1 MNIVPSLVHPLTST
15 HHHVAAVGLELLQR
29 CSTER
34 LTDSTKTEAT
44 TPGHLQDSP
53 HLRSL

>member
-53 HLRSL
+53 HFRSL